1 MITKDEQIMNTP
13 YNLDR
18 FLSAQEQVYATVL
31 KELRNGKKETHWMW
45 YIFPQLKQL
54 GFSSTSQFYGLA
66 DLNEAR
72 AYLQHPIL
80 RQRLEECIEVLMA
93 GQISNPT
100 RIFGHPDDLKF
111 HSCLT
116 LFLLADSENEIFKKA
131 LDKFYGGIG
140 DFDTERIVSK

>member
-1 MITKDEQIMNTP
+1 MNTP
-13 YNLDR
+13 YCLDR
-18 FLSAQEQVYATVL
+18 FLSAQEQVYSTVL
-31 KELRNGKKETHWMW
+31 KELRNGRKESHWMW
-45 YIFPQLKQL
+45 YIFHQLKQL
-54 GFSSTSQFYGLA
+54 GFSSTSQFYGLT

-80 RQRLEECIEVLMA
+80 SQRLEECIEVLMA

-116 LFLLADSENEIFKKA
+116 LFLFADPENDIFKKA

-140 DFDTERIVSK
+140 DFDTERIVLK

>member
-1 MITKDEQIMNTP
+1 MKKNE
-13 YNLDR
+13 YHLER
-18 FLSAQEQVYATVL
+18 FVEAQDKVYEIVL
-31 KELRNGKKETHWMW
+31 NELQNGRKETHWMW

-80 RQRLEECIEVLMA
+80 RQRLEECIQVLLA

-116 LFLLADSENEIFKKA
+116 LFLFADPENDIFKKA

-140 DFDTERIVSK
+140 DFDTERIVLK